1 MKNKYLIFGLGII
14 GAFLFGLLLFSTCNP
29 ISNKCE
35 ASRTESVNTTTRSLN
50 PQDFKE
56 AIDSG
61 NYKLIDIRTQEEFN
75 SGKIKGAENID
86 FYKTQEFSDYL
97 DSLDKNGK
105 YLIYCR
111 SGNRSGQTLS
121 IMKAKGFQNVSDLQG
136 GINAWAAN
144 RFLIN

>member
-1 MKNKYLIFGLGII
+1 MRRKYLIFGLGIV
-14 GAFLFGLLLFSTCNP
+14 GAFLSGILLFSTCNP

-35 ASRTESVNTTTRSLN
+35 ASGTKSINPVAKNLS
-50 PQDFKE
+50 PQDFKK

-61 NYKLIDIRTQEEFN
+61 NYKLIDIRTEQEFN

-111 SGNRSGQTLS
+111 SDNRSGQALD
-121 IMKAKGFQNVSDLQG
+121 IMKAKGFEDVSDLQG
-136 GINAWAAN
+136 GINAWIAN
-144 RFLIN
+144 RLPIN